1 MRKAL
6 NRLFAVAI
14 VVLVVYLL
22 VKRPHS
28 PATFVHSY
36 THVPRRRK

>member
-14 VVLVVYLL
+14 VVFAVYLL
-22 VKRPHS
+22 VRHPHS

-36 THVPRRRK
+36 THVPRRHR